1 MNKAKTWKFLAER
14 KVAEFNE
21 LDIERREMLDAKKLI
36 EEKISFVAEIIEEQ
50 QVEEINK
57 DAVFRL
63 DGIHKTRQVYLSQL
77 RNMHQGLVTQTMDV
91 ELKISKIRQQMEVLQ
106 IEKQRYEK
114 LEDLSN
120 KKLARIQ
127 TQLEQK
133 DSDQFALQNFLQKS
147 KTV

>member
-91 ELKISKIRQQMEVLQ
+91 ELKISKIRQQMEILQ